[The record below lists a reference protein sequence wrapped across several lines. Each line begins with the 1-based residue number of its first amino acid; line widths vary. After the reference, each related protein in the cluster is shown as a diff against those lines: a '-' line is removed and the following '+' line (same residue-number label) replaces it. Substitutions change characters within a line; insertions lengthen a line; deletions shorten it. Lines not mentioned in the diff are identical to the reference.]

1 MLMSESTTGGEL
13 EAERIILGFLEYVG
27 TNLLYVILKNLF
39 NLFILR
45 ISDDIALFRRMLCFT
60 VTRCR

>member
-60 VTRCR
+60 VT

>member
-1 MLMSESTTGGEL
+1 MFMSKSTTGGEL
-13 EAERIILGFLEYVG
+13 EAERIILFFLEYVG

-45 ISDDIALFRRMLCFT
+45 ISDDIALFRRMFVFT
-60 VTRCR
+60 VT